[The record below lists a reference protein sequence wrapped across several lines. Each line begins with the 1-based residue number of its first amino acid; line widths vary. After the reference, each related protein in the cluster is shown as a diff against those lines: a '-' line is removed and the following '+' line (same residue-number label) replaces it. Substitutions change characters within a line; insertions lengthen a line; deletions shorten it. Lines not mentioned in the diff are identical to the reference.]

1 MVNKHGNWEIV
12 RTHTKGRE
20 IKEHG
25 YDYSDTE
32 QPPEKGKKK
41 QKGYGPDEPVG
52 VTKETT
58 KKEGPVVDTTEE
70 TTKKGKGYGGEEPV
84 EDTEETTKK
93 ELGYEPK
100 EPVEETTKKEEESGT
115 EEQPNSEDP
124 PDVTEGNGEE
134 EGSGILLLP
143 EETNKETE
151 NGTTTEVPE
160 EENYNE
166 STATNGKSS
175 TTEAAP
181 DDGGGATLKIKPEK
195 EKENVD
201 LKIKPKAE
209 IKPVEVPLSSGVK
222 EGKYEE
228 TVEEIVPENG
238 EENDNTGGGEYS
250 PNEANPTDAKSG
262 DEETSEQSK
271 NNGNDYASG
280 LVFPFLNPELGRG
293 FDYMQPAGYVQNQG
307 INKSNGPKNRATI
320 NNQWGPTNVIN
331 ERTHNE
337 INQKHY
343 GTGDQ
348 TAGIG
353 CGGGNDYWGGDTVVN
368 NQWGPTNVHNKE
380 TTNIINQVELTTK
393 CREVFILS
401 PIIVDFSRIFV
412 DSSNPGA
419 PRPREPASTHLPQQ
433 QEEEVQGE
441 EVQEE
446 TLR

>member
-1 MVNKHGNWEIV
+1 MVKKHGNWKIV
-12 RTHTKGRE
+12 HSHTKGRE

-52 VTKETT
+52 VTEETT
-58 KKEGPVVDTTEE
+58 KKEGPAVDTTEE

-84 EDTEETTKK
+84 EEETTKK

-320 NNQWGPTNVIN
+320 NNQWGPKNVIN

-348 TAGIG
+348 EAGIG

-393 CREVFILS
+393 CREIFILS
-401 PIIVDFSRIFV
+401 PNIR
-412 DSSNPGA
+412 
-419 PRPREPASTHLPQQ
+419 
-433 QEEEVQGE
+433 
-441 EVQEE
+441 
-446 TLR
+446 